1 TRQNFPNKGIDSFTH
16 MAAEGIKVVD
26 RVVEEELKGEI
37 NLIKN
42 TWLIPVK

>member
-1 TRQNFPNKGIDSFTH
+1 